1 MFETNEMIYR
11 YGINFVGK
19 EPLQWL
25 TDFKKLLKRENDKN
39 AEKANNQISILL
51 TLYDLYLEYAEQFK
65 EKLELCCKTFNTTFS
80 DLTLLFRK
88 YSNEIKDF
96 KNAYNPKT
104 LNKNLKFIRD
114 NKKMNFYMNS
124 GTVKISTIHSFKG
137 WECENLFLI
146 IEKRHALSFDEILY
160 TGITRSRTNLII
172 INYGNTEYN
181 DKLNELINRV
191 K

>member
-1 MFETNEMIYR
+1 
-11 YGINFVGK
+11 
-19 EPLQWL
+19 
-25 TDFKKLLKRENDKN
+25 
-39 AEKANNQISILL
+39 
-51 TLYDLYLEYAEQFK
+51 
-65 EKLELCCKTFNTTFS
+65 
-80 DLTLLFRK
+80 
-88 YSNEIKDF
+88 
-96 KNAYNPKT
+96 
-104 LNKNLKFIRD
+104 
-114 NKKMNFYMNS
+114 MNS

-146 IEKRHALSFDEILY
+146 IEKRHSLSFDEILY

>member
-11 YGINFVGK
+11 YGINFIGK
-19 EPLQWL
+19 TSVEWL
-25 TDFKKLLKRENDKN
+25 TNFKKLIKRENDKN
-39 AEKANNQISILL
+39 TEKANNQISILL
-51 TLYDLYLEYAEQFK
+51 TLYDLYLEYQGQFK
-65 EKLELCCKTFNTTFS
+65 EKLELRCKTFNTTFS
-80 DLTLLFRK
+80 DLTTFLDK
-88 YSNEIKDF
+88 YKNEISEF
-96 KNAYNPKT
+96 KNTYNPKT

-146 IEKRHALSFDEILY
+146 IEKRISISFDEILY

-181 DKLNELINRV
+181 DKLNDLINRV